1 MVRIVLG
8 PAKVVTWMALAIAA
22 CGGGSDAK
30 TERPTERVPPTAV
43 ALNEADLDDY
53 ARGTAAGI
61 AALRQAVRSGGPVD
75 VRWVDSTAARA
86 AGVSVERYR
95 ALTTAVEAMLKTQ
108 SVLAGRAARLD
119 SLRIELL
126 VLRVRAEAQ
135 P

>member
-1 MVRIVLG
+1 ML
-8 PAKVVTWMALAIAA
+8 TWMALANAA
-22 CGGGSDAK
+22 CGSGSDAK
-30 TERPTERVPPTAV
+30 TERPTGGAPPTAV
-43 ALNEADLDDY
+43 ALSEADLDDY

-61 AALRQAVRSGGPVD
+61 AALRQAVRSGGLVD
-75 VRWVDSTAARA
+75 ERWVDSAAARA

-95 ALTTAVEAMLKTQ
+95 ALGTAVEATLKTQ

-126 VLRVRAEAQ
+126 VLRVRAEAR